1 MSQTF
6 INHSQWSPII
16 INYITSDWKI
26 TVKIYS
32 SSSFSHCFPHVF
44 QPDRLSAAAPIV
56 SPAAPPPSFAPPGT
70 AAPSRRPPAACRSLA
85 EPARKAVRKAG
96 KPGSNGPG
104 NIHIIIYIYII
115 YIWCVC
121 FYISIYIYTF
131 LYVHIYIYM
140 KIVRELNKSDMGI
153 YWKWLK

>member
-104 NIHIIIYIYII
+104 NIHIIIYIYIL
-115 YIWCVC
+115 YDVCV
-121 FYISIYIYTF
+121 FISIYI
-131 LYVHIYIYM
+131 HICMCIYIY
-140 KIVRELNKSDMGI
+140 IYNENSEGI
-153 YWKWLK
+153 K